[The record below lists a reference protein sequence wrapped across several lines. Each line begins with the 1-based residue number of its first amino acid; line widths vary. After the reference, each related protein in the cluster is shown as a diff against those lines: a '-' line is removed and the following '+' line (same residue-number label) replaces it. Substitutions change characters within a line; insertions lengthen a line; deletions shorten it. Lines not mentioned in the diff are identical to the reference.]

1 MTHCLNKYTYWS
13 EEEILESSCRNTMYA
28 STNQV
33 QLLGNQQG
41 ERMDKIGEA
50 NKPFEARI
58 SDLLEVERRKKDDD
72 EKTVVVY
79 QPKDVEVIDTSAFI
93 KTNMEYGLDFVFRLV
108 DSVNL
113 IQSKLKIKTC
123 PQGVAW

>member
-1 MTHCLNKYTYWS
+1 
-13 EEEILESSCRNTMYA
+13 MYA

-72 EKTVVVY
+72 EKTG
-79 QPKDVEVIDTSAFI
+79 
-93 KTNMEYGLDFVFRLV
+93 GL
-108 DSVNL
+108 
-113 IQSKLKIKTC
+113 
-123 PQGVAW
+123 PA